1 MYRRIAC
8 ISWGKKVTELT
19 KRLGMKIEQKKDIRK
34 EKLNIFVTLKDNIL
48 TKSILE
54 MSKR

>member
-8 ISWGKKVTELT
+8 ISWGEKVTELT
-19 KRLGMKIEQKKDIRK
+19 NRLGMKIEQKKDIRK